1 MTVAA
6 ATLLLSLG
14 VFSHSQAQVGDN
26 RGPVGESGAES
37 TLQCRTC
44 AQGCEALG
52 LERGERYCTG
62 PEGLSGGVF
71 KEDKNARHGLVQ
83 AQQPDQQPGQQLG
96 SPSPRLDQIQ
106 VSSVTWTFLPIIELL
121 AAEGYISPVQA
132 QQTLQGQA
140 QRMLECFSPR
150 DYQARGHLTVD
161 LHLTYIGAPQ
171 GVRGM
176 TEGIAPRQARCILA
190 QSWGYTFPAPTD
202 PEPDTAHVRYRVSF
216 LADQEA
222 AESLDPSRPQLL
234 VERVMVEEEEI
245 SEETLSR
252 ELAIRAFDVR
262 QCQIIALDELP
273 SDLIVADVEMD
284 FRRRTGLYQ
293 ATNVDITLINE
304 TSSTLPPAEMV
315 ECVRQALSVWYADL
329 PEAEVDTFKS
339 RFFLTFRPATTM

>member
-1 MTVAA
+1 MKSRSIAVAA
-6 ATLLLSLG
+6 ATLLLSFA
-14 VFSHSQAQVGDN
+14 VFTHGYAQGDD
-26 RGPVGESGAES
+26 RSEHDTA
-37 TLQCRTC
+37 LQCQTC
-44 AQGCEALG
+44 QRGCEALG
-52 LERGERYCTG
+52 LSPGERYCTG

-71 KEDKNARHGLVQ
+71 KEDENPRLRAIQ
-83 AQQPDQQPGQQLG
+83 AQQPGQQQNQE
-96 SPSPRLDQIQ
+96 PSLREDQIQ
-106 VSSVTWTFLPIIELL
+106 VSTVRWTFLPIVELL
-121 AAEGYISPVQA
+121 AADGYISPVQA
-132 QQTLQGQA
+132 QQTLQGEA

-150 DYQARGHLTVD
+150 DYRARGHLTVD

-190 QSWGYTFPAPTD
+190 QSWGYTFPAPAD

-222 AESLDPSRPQLL
+222 AEPLDPSRPQLL

-245 SEETLSR
+245 SEADLAR
-252 ELAIRAFDVR
+252 ELTLRAFDVR
-262 QCQIIALDELP
+262 ECQIIALEELP

-329 PEAEVDTFKS
+329 PDAQAETFKS
-339 RFFLTFRPATTM
+339 RFFLTFRPATSM